1 MTDSS
6 VEKLF
11 IPRLAII
18 GVGLIGGSLALALKA
33 AGAVGEVVGIGRGQ
47 ANLEKALELGVVDRI
62 SRDAAAGVR
71 DADLVF
77 LATPVLTL
85 PEVAASIASHLKPG
99 AILTDGGSVKGSVA
113 RAIEPLLPPG
123 VHFVPGH
130 PIAGTEKSGAEAAF
144 ATLYRGRRCILTPTD
159 RTDLGALDL
168 VRRIWEA
175 AGSEVVL
182 MDVRATGCSPPS
194 ATCRTWWPIR
204 WSTRSAPTIAT
215 KRIFSNILPADFA
228 ISPHCLLGSDHV
240 AGHRLT
246 NRDALLEMMERFERF
261 FAELKEDVEAAMVR
275 SCSSFPALQGEPG
288 CNPINPEV
296 GNDPNQN
303 CASHRRRARRDHR
316 PRRQVDIPPLHHAR
330 LPCRGDDD
338 RARIPARRGQSRHAQ
353 GLP

>member
-1 MTDSS
+1 MTDCS

-62 SRDAAAGVR
+62 TRDAAAGVR

-85 PEVAASIASHLKPG
+85 PEMAAAIASHLKPG

-159 RTDLGALDL
+159 RTDRGALDL
-168 VRRIWEA
+168 VRRIWET

-182 MDVRATGCSPPS
+182 MDVEKHDRVLAAISHLPHMVAYS
-194 ATCRTWWPIR
+194 LVNAV
-204 WSTRSAPTIAT
+204 STYDRYEE
-215 KRIFSNILPADFA
+215 NILEYSAGGFRDFTRIA
-228 ISPHCLLGSDHV
+228 SSDPTMWRDI
-240 AGHRLT
+240 ALT

-261 FAELKEDVEAAMVR
+261 FAELKEDVR
-275 SCSSFPALQGEPG
+275 SGDGAKLFEFFLRSKES
-288 CNPINPEV
+288 
-296 GNDPNQN
+296 
-303 CASHRRRARRDHR
+303 RDA
-316 PRRQVDIPPLHHAR
+316 IL
-330 LPCRGDDD
+330 
-338 RARIPARRGQSRHAQ
+338 
-353 GLP
+353 